1 MKQHRKRT
9 SRVRNRD
16 WETQHEQ
23 SFSHDLKK
31 HLRTNTPIVHV
42 AAAQSSDKVP
52 DDFEPNGLV
61 VSHSKKWAFVWWN
74 DKEHLCRISDA
85 LIERDST
92 ILAAGDEVLVEQIED
107 GEPTV
112 RAVKPRRTRL
122 SRHAIE
128 DSRVSEQVI
137 AANVD
142 LLLIIVAAA
151 KPAFKPGLVDRYLIC
166 AEAGG
171 VEPILCINKMDLVE
185 GAPGDVD
192 IYRALGV
199 PVILTSCSDGRGV
212 EELRTRLLGKI
223 AVLAGQSG
231 VGKSSLLNVLDP
243 GLDLATREVST
254 SNEKGKH
261 TTTSS
266 RLYRLDGDITLID
279 TPGVRQ
285 LGIWKVTFQEL
296 AFYFPEIAEHAA
308 GCRFRDCT
316 HSSEPGC
323 AVRAGVE
330 SGDIPERRFL
340 SYLRIRSSIED
351 RGAPRR

>member
-1 MKQHRKRT
+1 MKQHRKRK

-23 SFSHDLKK
+23 AFSHDLKR
-31 HLRTNTPIVHV
+31 HLRTNTPIAPV
-42 AAAQSSDKVP
+42 AASQTTASIP
-52 DDFEPNGLV
+52 GDFEPNGLV

-74 DKEHLCRISDA
+74 DQEHLCRISDA
-85 LIERDST
+85 LVERDST
-92 ILAAGDEVLVEQIED
+92 ILAAGDEVLVERQED

-112 RAVKPRRTRL
+112 RAVKPRRTKL

-151 KPAFKPGLVDRYLIC
+151 KPTFKPGLVDRYLIC

-171 VEPILCINKMDLVE
+171 VEPILCINKMDLVD
-185 GAPGDVD
+185 GPPGDVEV
-192 IYRALGV
+192 YRALSV
-199 PVILTSCSDGRGV
+199 PVILASCADGRGI
-212 EELRTRLLGKI
+212 EELRARLRGKFS
-223 AVLAGQSG
+223 VLAGQSG

-243 GLDLATREVST
+243 GLDLATREVSA

-266 RLYRLDGDITLID
+266 RLYRLDGDITIID

-285 LGIWKVTFQEL
+285 LGIWKVGSQEL
-296 AFYFPEIAEHAA
+296 AFYFPEIAQHAT

-316 HSSEPGC
+316 HFSEPGC

-330 SGDIPERRFL
+330 SGDIPERRFV
-340 SYLRIRSSIED
+340 SYLRIRSSIGE
-351 RGAPRR
+351 RGPRR